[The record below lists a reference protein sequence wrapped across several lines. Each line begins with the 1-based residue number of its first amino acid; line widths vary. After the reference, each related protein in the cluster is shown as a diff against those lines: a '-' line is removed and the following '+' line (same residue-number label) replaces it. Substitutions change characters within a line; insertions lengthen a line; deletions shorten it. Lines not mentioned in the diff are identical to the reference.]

1 MNELYRAVQ
10 KATIE
15 WFHINEKRDLP
26 WRQSFS
32 STDVLGTTI
41 GANDCMR
48 NPYHVWVCEVMS
60 QQTQMGT
67 VISYFQRWVSIFPTV
82 AVLAE
87 ASEESVKTAW
97 SGLGYYRRALYL
109 KKGAEY
115 VMKHFNGKLPVT
127 AVELQ
132 QIPGIGPYTAAA
144 ISSICFGEKVASV
157 DGNVVRVITRLR
169 CEREVDPKA
178 AKTIKAV
185 KQWAQELMDEGPC
198 ENPGAFNEGL
208 MKIGSSVCKP
218 SGRPLCEECP
228 LQRFCKSY
236 AAKARG
242 DIEAIEGVI
251 PLRSIAAKKKK
262 EIVIS
267 VIHEFRYG
275 CVNEGLMEKR
285 FVVIQRPEGGLL
297 GGMLEFPSTTYG
309 SSYDTIPIEEK
320 AVLNSL
326 KKLDAENGAVRYLGS
341 VRHIFSHIDMEVLIY
356 YALWKSPKP
365 YPGTDDVGI
374 KLKETDSY
382 INEETVCASLVK
394 GIAVSP
400 SRIFVKTE
408 EEIRNSS
415 ATRLLLKILQ
425 KLLLAE
431 KSKRKLESMSIW
443 KNLRKTGDK

>member
-1 MNELYRAVQ
+1 MNELYRALQ

-15 WFHINEKRDLP
+15 WFHINQRRDLP
-26 WRQSFS
+26 WQQSFPPN
-32 STDVLGTTI
+32 DGLGTTI
-41 GANDCMR
+41 GANDCLR

-67 VISYFQRWVSIFPTV
+67 VISYFERWVSNFPTV

-127 AVELQ
+127 AAELQ

-144 ISSICFGEKVASV
+144 ISSICFGEKIASV

-169 CEREVDPKA
+169 CEREVDPKG

-185 KQWAQELMDEGPC
+185 KKWAQELMDEGPC
-198 ENPGAFNEGL
+198 ENPGALNEGL

-236 AAKARG
+236 AAKSRG

-251 PLRSIAAKKKK
+251 PLRSVAPKKKK

-267 VIHEFRYG
+267 VIHEFCYG
-275 CVNEGLMEKR
+275 CVNECMMERR
-285 FVVIQRPEGGLL
+285 FVVIQRPDEGLL
-297 GGMLEFPSTTYG
+297 GGMLEFPSITYG

-320 AVLNSL
+320 AVLNLL
-326 KKLDAENGAVRYLGS
+326 KKLDAENGAVKYLGS

-356 YALWKSPKP
+356 CALWKSPKN
-365 YPGTDDVGI
+365 YPGKDELDL
-374 KLKETDSY
+374 KLKVTDSY
-382 INEETVCASLVK
+382 INEEAVCASLVK
-394 GIAVSP
+394 GLAVSP

-431 KSKRKLESMSIW
+431 KPKRKLEPITIW
-443 KNLRKTGDK
+443 KSLRKTGDK